1 MDLQHALD
9 QLQTASLEW
18 QTVYASS
25 PNVRLR
31 QQVSALQAAV
41 RCLQEQHDSPPPE
54 QSPAHATGVVA
65 GADTTHEPPLLGK
78 NRKPITADSVDHKTY
93 RQRYIT
99 CGKVGCHTCT
109 NGPGHGPYWYAYW
122 REGTKIRSLYIGKQ
136 RPPP

>member
-1 MDLQHALD
+1 MELQHALAR
-9 QLQTASLEW
+9 LQTAILEW

-25 PNVRLR
+25 PNVRLC
-31 QQVSALQAAV
+31 QQMSVLQSAV
-41 RCLQEQHDSPPPE
+41 RCLQEQDTSPSVE
-54 QSPAHATGVVA
+54 QSPVHATGLVA
-65 GADTTHEPPLLGK
+65 SADTMCQPSLLGK
-78 NRKPITADSVDHKTY
+78 NREPITADSVDHKTY